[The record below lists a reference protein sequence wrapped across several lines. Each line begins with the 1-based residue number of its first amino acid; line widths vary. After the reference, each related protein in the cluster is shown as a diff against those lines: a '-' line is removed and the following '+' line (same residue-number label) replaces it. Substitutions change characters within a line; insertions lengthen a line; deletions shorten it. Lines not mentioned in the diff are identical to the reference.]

1 MTWWKQRVFFYLEN
15 EMSRRFGRNQKRK
28 MREELACKQQA
39 LTRAEGLMRCT
50 TAEKDRLVD
59 TLSEARYIL
68 GDNVALP
75 PEMRGNHP
83 RPLGGD
89 WDAAPWMKL
98 GLREFT
104 STAAMAPTSFQRMR
118 MHTLLVDWEDKTK
131 TDDHVHIRSMLDNG
145 KVVYSLSNAALY
157 GMPRDALQALLT
169 REVSRSIA
177 QLMVEK
183 LRPTTAQR

>member
-1 MTWWKQRVFFYLEN
+1 MEN

-28 MREELACKQQA
+28 MREEIACKQQA
-39 LTRAEGLMRCT
+39 LTRAEGLLRWT

-75 PEMRGNHP
+75 PEMQGNHP
-83 RPLGGD
+83 HPLGGD
-89 WDAAPWMKL
+89 WDAAPRMKL
-98 GLREFT
+98 DLREFT
-104 STAAMAPTSFQRMR
+104 STAAMEPTTFQRMR

-131 TDDHVHIRSMLDNG
+131 TDDRVHVRSMLDNG
-145 KVVYSLSNAALY
+145 EVVYSLSNAALY

-169 REVSRSIA
+169 REVSRAIA

-183 LRPTTAQR
+183 LRPT